1 MPVAPFRAKTT
12 KGSGFIAYRL
22 GVLTCRTDSTG
33 SNGSFLAAVS
43 DRRSDGAGGGTPLHA
58 GVASVECCT
67 SGLFYK
73 GFPRVLWLQVC
84 ALPYHHSTRQHA

>member
-1 MPVAPFRAKTT
+1 MPVAPFRAKTS

-22 GVLTCRTDSTG
+22 GVLTCRADSPG
-33 SNGSFLAAVS
+33 SNGSFVAAVGGHP
-43 DRRSDGAGGGTPLHA
+43 RGAPGWRPLHA

-73 GFPRVLWLQVC
+73 GFPRVLWLQVR
-84 ALPYHHSTRQHA
+84 T